1 MGRNTNS
8 RAEFP
13 YMTTVQIT
21 KLANKLTLLWGDYV
35 SSEIQ
40 SFSVDKFQIQKE
52 VKMDRVVDTESS
64 DQLLLSLDL

>member
-1 MGRNTNS
+1 
-8 RAEFP
+8 
-13 YMTTVQIT
+13 MTTVQIT
-21 KLANKLTLLWGDYV
+21 KLANKLTLLSGDYV